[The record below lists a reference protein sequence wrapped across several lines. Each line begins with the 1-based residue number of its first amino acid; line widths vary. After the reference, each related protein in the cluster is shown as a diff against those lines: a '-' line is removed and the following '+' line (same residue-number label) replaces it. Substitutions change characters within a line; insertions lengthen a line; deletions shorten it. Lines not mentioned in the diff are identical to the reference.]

1 MFEKCICR
9 ESNILNTK
17 HSNRLH
23 VHQCQAHVKSLGK
36 RKPITVQN
44 VSPACFVI
52 AFCAASNC
60 TVHCQNEMLFDVCGE
75 GDRERK
81 IKKVHSRRRQCLCV
95 LYACTLYR
103 VKPKCSCMPTHT
115 HTNTHTIAHSSPFTS
130 VAIAT
135 DGVGLYAQAQVNG
148 VDDDRV
154 IPIAIFN
161 AKASK
166 LFFLP
171 RDFSSKCFSFLS
183 AILPSYK

>member
-1 MFEKCICR
+1 MHLSRIQYSQHKAQQPIARTPMSSTCEVIRQAETDHSPKCVACLLR
-9 ESNILNTK
+9 YRILCCIELY
-17 HSNRLH
+17 R
-23 VHQCQAHVKSLGK
+23 SLPK
-36 RKPITVQN
+36 WN
-44 VSPACFVI
+44 VVRCVWRRR
-52 AFCAASNC
+52 
-60 TVHCQNEMLFDVCGE
+60 Q
-75 GDRERK
+75 RERK
-81 IKKVHSRRRQCLCV
+81 RVHSRRRQCLCV

-135 DGVGLYAQAQVNG
+135 DGVGLHAQAQVNG